1 MAAAPGNQYRAKERI
16 WKGAIER
23 ALEKRS
29 RVDQV
34 QALDVIAEKL
44 LEACESGE
52 QWAIKELGD
61 RLDGKP
67 GQQIDLGNKDGQ
79 ALILKFLQADDAL

>member
-1 MAAAPGNQYRAKERI
+1 MAAAPGNNYAGKVKV

-23 ALEKRS
+23 VLQKRS
-29 RVDQV
+29 RVDQI
-34 QALDVIAEKL
+34 QELDVIAEKL
-44 LEACESGE
+44 IEACLAGD

-79 ALILKFLQADDAL
+79 ALILRFLQADDAL